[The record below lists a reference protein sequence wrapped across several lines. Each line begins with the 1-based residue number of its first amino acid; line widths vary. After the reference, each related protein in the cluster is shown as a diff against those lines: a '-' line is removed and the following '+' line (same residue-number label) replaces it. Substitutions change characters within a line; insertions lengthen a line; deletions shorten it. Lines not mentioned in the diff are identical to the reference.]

1 MVRLSVILPAF
12 NLSEKIGANLD
23 KVESVLKRTG
33 LTYELI
39 PVDDGSTDG
48 TSDVLRKWASG
59 GDGNIRRPVILEK
72 NVGKGGALKAGFH
85 VSKGELVLLLDGDLE
100 ILPGYLPVFLEK
112 METEKADIV
121 IGSKRHPRSRVRY
134 PWHRRLASA
143 VYFSLVRFFIG
154 LPITDTQT

>member
-1 MVRLSVILPAF
+1 MPAF
-12 NLSEKIGANLD
+12 NLSKKIGANLD

-39 PVDDGSTDG
+39 PVDDGSSDG
-48 TSDVLRKWASG
+48 TSEVLRSWASG
-59 GDGNIRRPVILEK
+59 GDANVRRPVILEK

-112 METEKADIV
+112 METE
-121 IGSKRHPRSRVRY
+121 PY
-134 PWHRRLASA
+134 
-143 VYFSLVRFFIG
+143 YFVDEIPLEK
-154 LPITDTQT
+154 